1 LLSWVKSNPNARIVD
16 GCATELRLHAG
27 EPRDRR
33 GWQHTLWLPWTIVFK
48 LQPMIL
54 GGIQDAL
61 GKAGTLATFAYFGS
75 NLMPSGQNTASG
87 GKQD

>member
-1 LLSWVKSNPNARIVD
+1 
-16 GCATELRLHAG
+16 LHAAEREIDEAG
-27 EPRDRR
+27 NILC
-33 GWQHTLWLPWTIVFK
+33 GLAWTIVVFK

-54 GGIQDAL
+54 GGIRDAL
-61 GKAGTLATFAYFGS
+61 GRAGTLATFAYFGS